1 MQFQGFKPLGLSLE
15 GTPAKIQA
23 VAKFSLC
30 ETSAH
35 KKGPRNLRPFYFWGI
50 GELAKNQLANLNT
63 SPSKFFQIIERKNF
77 R

>member
-1 MQFQGFKPLGLSLE
+1 VYLESKSNPKPRKWKMQFQGFKPLGLSLE

-35 KKGPRNLRPFYFWGI
+35 KKGPRNL
-50 GELAKNQLANLNT
+50 
-63 SPSKFFQIIERKNF
+63 
-77 R
+77 